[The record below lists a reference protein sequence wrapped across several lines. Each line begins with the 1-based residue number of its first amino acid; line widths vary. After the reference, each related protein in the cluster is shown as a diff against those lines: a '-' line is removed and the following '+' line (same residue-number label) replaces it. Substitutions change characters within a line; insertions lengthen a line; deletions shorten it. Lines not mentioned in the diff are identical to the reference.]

1 MSHRIDIGGRQ
12 GRGNPKLGLGEDG
25 ALIDLDI
32 TKPAERTHSVWGDL
46 ATGAGLLAPDSY
58 SEPETTDLQ
67 LGPMTRGERLV
78 KWLLVPL
85 VPLVVCVAAA
95 CAVIIA
101 TN

>member
-1 MSHRIDIGGRQ
+1 MTRKIEIGGCQ
-12 GRGNPKLGLGEDG
+12 GRGNPKFGLGEDG
-25 ALIDLDI
+25 TLIDLDI
-32 TKPAERTHSVWGDL
+32 TQPVERTHSVWGDL
-46 ATGAGLLAPDSY
+46 ATGAGLLADDSY

-85 VPLVVCVAAA
+85 VVCVAAA
-95 CAVIIA
+95 CAVILA

>member
-1 MSHRIDIGGRQ
+1 MTRKIDIGGRQ

-25 ALIDLDI
+25 TLIDLDI
-32 TKPAERTHSVWGDL
+32 TKPAERTHSVWGDP

-58 SEPETTDLQ
+58 SEPETTDLR
-67 LGPMTRGERLV
+67 LWPMTRGEHLV
-78 KWLLVPL
+78 KWLL

-95 CAVIIA
+95 CAVILA